1 MLRWLLTLISL
12 QFLLGLGVSAWANT
26 AHPGPAWPMAHSTAQ
41 CAAKPP
47 APVLE
52 APPASAQMPGSPGDS
67 STADSTDSTVG
78 SVDLPDDLE
87 FQRTAATDA
96 ALRFPCPTQPG
107 LWLISQPAH
116 RQLRPP
122 RA

>member
-52 APPASAQMPGSPGDS
+52 APSASAQMPGSPADS
-67 STADSTDSTVG
+67 STADSTVG